1 MRYTVFYSPD
11 GTVISI
17 AAEQFDIKNIKIGMF
32 EIPDGHI
39 IDSID
44 VSGKE
49 HTAVT
54 HATPMADMAKLQAEL
69 EATNKRLEATNKRL
83 EETDSKRSAE
93 AEEVRK
99 AILANST
106 MIASISPD
114 TVEDGEDAN

>member
-1 MRYTVFYSPD
+1 MKYTVIYKDTGDVLAVVS
-11 GTVISI
+11 
-17 AAEQFDIKNIKIGMF
+17 EQSDIKSINIGTF
-32 EIPDGHI
+32 EIPGNHI

-49 HTAVT
+49 HAAVT

-69 EATNKRLEATNKRL
+69 EATNKRLEEMN
-83 EETDSKRSAE
+83 SKRSAE
-93 AEEVRK
+93 VEEVRK

-114 TVEDGEDAN
+114 TVEDDDAN

>member
-1 MRYTVFYSPD
+1 MRYTVFYNPD
-11 GTVISI
+11 GNVISI
-17 AAEQFDIKNIKIGMF
+17 AAEQFDIKNIKIDTF
-32 EIPDGHI
+32 DIPDGNI

-54 HATPMADMAKLQAEL
+54 HATPMVDMAKLQAEL
-69 EATNKRLEATNKRL
+69 EATNKRLEEMN
-83 EETDSKRSAE
+83 SKRSAE
-93 AEEVRK
+93 VEEVRK

-114 TVEDGEDAN
+114 SVEDDEDTN

>member
-1 MRYTVFYSPD
+1 MRYTVFYNAD

-17 AAEQFDIKNIKIGMF
+17 AAEQLDIKNIKIDTF
-32 EIPDGHI
+32 EIPDGYI

-49 HTAVT
+49 PTVVS
-54 HATPMADMAKLQAEL
+54 HATPMTDFAKMKEEL
-69 EATNKRLEATNKRL
+69 EATNKRLEEMN
-83 EETDSKRSAE
+83 SKRSAE
-93 AEEVRK
+93 VEEVRK

-114 TVEDGEDAN
+114 TVEDDEDAN

>member
-1 MRYTVFYSPD
+1 MKYTVLYTSNGD
-11 GTVISI
+11 VLAVVS
-17 AAEQFDIKNIKIGMF
+17 EQSDLKSLKIGTF
-32 EIPDGHI
+32 EVPDGHI

-69 EATNKRLEATNKRL
+69 EATNKRLEEMN
-83 EETDSKRSAE
+83 SKRSAE
-93 AEEVRK
+93 VEEVRK

-114 TVEDGEDAN
+114 TMEDDEDAN

>member
-1 MRYTVFYSPD
+1 MKYTVIYKD
-11 GTVISI
+11 TGDVLAVIS
-17 AAEQFDIKNIKIGMF
+17 EQPDIKSIKINTF
-32 EIPDGHI
+32 EVPEGNI

-44 VSGKE
+44 VSGKV

-69 EATNKRLEATNKRL
+69 EATNKRLEEMNN
-83 EETDSKRSAE
+83 KRSAE
-93 AEEVRK
+93 VEEVRK

-114 TVEDGEDAN
+114 TVEDDEGAN

>member
-1 MRYTVFYSPD
+1 MRYTVFYSTD

-17 AAEQFDIKNIKIGMF
+17 VAEQFDIKNIKIGTF
-32 EIPDGHI
+32 EIPDNHI

-54 HATPMADMAKLQAEL
+54 HATPMADMDKLRAEL
-69 EATNKRLEATNKRL
+69 EATNKRLEEMNN
-83 EETDSKRSAE
+83 KRSAE
-93 AEEVRK
+93 VEEVRK

-114 TVEDGEDAN
+114 TVEDDEAAN

>member
-1 MRYTVFYSPD
+1 MRYTVFYNPD

-17 AAEQFDIKNIKIGMF
+17 AAEQFDIKNIKIGTF
-32 EIPDGHI
+32 EIPDGRI

-54 HATPMADMAKLQAEL
+54 HATPMADMAKLQAEI
-69 EATNKRLEATNKRL
+69 EATNKRL
-83 EETDSKRSAE
+83 EEMNNKRSAE
-93 AEEVRK
+93 AEEARK

-114 TVEDGEDAN
+114 TVEDDEGAN